1 MNQPGKEIKDAI
13 WLMGLQ
19 GVNYLVP
26 LFVWPY
32 LMFVLGAE
40 QFGVYSFGIALA
52 QYLTLLVDFGFNLTA
67 TKQIAVCR
75 DNKEETNRIYTS
87 TMAAK
92 LLLLATSS
100 LIVAV
105 VSLVPTFAP
114 YRAIVWIT
122 WLIVVGNTF
131 SMFWLFQGFGRVR
144 LVAIVNAVVKVL
156 ILPLTFVFVRSQ
168 ADVYIAAWIQV
179 AVFLLS
185 GLVTVMMTEKMDL
198 AHIRPI
204 VWTDV
209 REQLKSS
216 WSIFLSNAATSTYTT
231 LFVVLLACFV
241 STDEVGRYAAA
252 EKLMRC
258 ACFMVWIPISQA
270 YFPKIS
276 HLCQENTIEAEK
288 LIRKLTLFSI
298 VALGLVGVLLVIGAE
313 PISRFFGKNYTGIGE
328 LMLLLAVV
336 PMLVGVG
343 GVQGQM
349 GLIACGT
356 EKDKKAFRNVYLVAG
371 LIALGNVSALSC
383 LWGANGAALSLV
395 LTEGFVCCAM
405 CVLNAKRRKTCRK

>member
-241 STDEVGRYAAA
+241 SPDEVGRYAAA
-252 EKLMRC
+252 EKLMDSD
-258 ACFMVWIPISQA
+258 IPSI
-270 YFPKIS
+270 FP
-276 HLCQENTIEAEK
+276 E
-288 LIRKLTLFSI
+288 
-298 VALGLVGVLLVIGAE
+298 
-313 PISRFFGKNYTGIGE
+313 
-328 LMLLLAVV
+328 
-336 PMLVGVG
+336 
-343 GVQGQM
+343 
-349 GLIACGT
+349 
-356 EKDKKAFRNVYLVAG
+356 D
-371 LIALGNVSALSC
+371 
-383 LWGANGAALSLV
+383 
-395 LTEGFVCCAM
+395 
-405 CVLNAKRRKTCRK
+405 